1 MLLLGKRIVHGRALI
16 DPGST
21 GDFINSKFTSLHSL
35 SLTPRSHPMTCT
47 AFDGSP
53 SVGGPVTHQWHGRL
67 AMSAVEDQLFESPV
81 SLNVSLLG
89 DYDLILGM
97 PWLRA
102 HSGWVGAAGPSL
114 LLLGPSSPSASFS
127 IAVVDAMVAASTA
140 SQVPITSP
148 SSSLPSH
155 LSHFSD
161 VFVPRPAGSL
171 PPDRP
176 GFDCKIVLKP
186 DTLPPYSNPYL
197 LLKEEETKLRLYLDD
212 QLARGHVRPSSSPA
226 AAPIFFVKSPGKKN
240 RPCVDYRALNSL
252 TV

>member
-127 IAVVDAMVAASTA
+127 IAVVDATVAASTA
-140 SQVPITSP
+140 SQVPITPP
-148 SSSLPSH
+148 SSSLPSRW
-155 LSHFSD
+155 LI
-161 VFVPRPAGSL
+161 SL
-171 PPDRP
+171 MSLYP
-176 GFDCKIVLKP
+176 VLRG
-186 DTLPPYSNPYL
+186 LYL
-197 LLKEEETKLRLYLDD
+197 LIVRVLIVKLSL
-212 QLARGHVRPSSSPA
+212 SP
-226 AAPIFFVKSPGKKN
+226 ILF
-240 RPCVDYRALNSL
+240 LL
-252 TV
+252 TVTLTFF